1 MKPVRTK
8 DDYRRMRVRL
18 RWLRYRARICAA
30 FDLVESRGAYLARV
44 EQIESQYPFLQL
56 ARQVARQDPLLWP
69 VSIRLDDWREGIDIP
84 Y

>member
-8 DDYRRMRVRL
+8 DDYRRTRVRL

-30 FDLVESRGAYLARV
+30 FDLAESGSAYLARV
-44 EQIESQYPFLQL
+44 EQIERHYPFLQL
-56 ARQVARQDPLLWP
+56 GRQAARQDTLLRP
-69 VSIRLDDWREGIDIP
+69 VSIRLDDWRAGFDIP